1 MKTLFSREV
10 LMILGT
16 SRVKQRC
23 LLRQRQQCASPRGT
37 EVSEKSEFLRNCV
50 AVPIYRWF
58 QPVSRPYRSH
68 VWLRSG
74 PAKTPCGWFS
84 DPSKAT
90 GFRCVQ
96 EMEDGLVNRMLLA
109 LICQNWVL
117 KSHLPRTA
125 AWVISW
131 WYLSRTWAIHLAELS
146 YPMDPNTSWE
156 NTWLNLPNRTP
167 STS

>member
-10 LMILGT
+10 LMILDT

-23 LLRQRQQCASPRGT
+23 LHRQRQQCTSPRGT
-37 EVSEKSEFLRNCV
+37 EVSENSEFLRNCV

-58 QPVSRPYRSH
+58 QPVSRPCRSH
-68 VWLRSG
+68 PCLRSG
-74 PAKTPCGWFS
+74 SAKTPCGWFS

-109 LICQNWVL
+109 LWICQNWVL

-125 AWVISW
+125 AWVISIRDMSHTLGW
-131 WYLSRTWAIHLAELS
+131 VITPGTLWIQTLLEKI
-146 YPMDPNTSWE
+146 
-156 NTWLNLPNRTP
+156 LNLPNRTP